1 MIVNIQQ
8 SYDGLLAGI
17 KHQLELQNQGN
28 AQISSGKRFTRPAEA
43 ALDYKTSLDLRRGQ
57 KGVASS
63 QQAINTASAR
73 LNNSMSMLNS
83 MQQILVRA
91 QTLAVQQ
98 ASGQISTNDRQGA
111 LAEIVHLQDSLFT
124 YANQRLDGQSL
135 FSGTATANDAFV
147 KDVDG
152 NIVYNGNAEDRTVAI
167 TTTQTVSS
175 NVRGDNT
182 AFTRMFAA
190 MKSFENALRADNQTG
205 IQTALGDLNT
215 AGGSIIDIIAE
226 VGARVRSMDLQQQLY
241 ADIGLSLDTRL
252 TDHEG
257 IDIASTV
264 ARLQQSSI
272 ALQASYSQVATL
284 RSLSLVNFLK

>member
-1 MIVNIQQ
+1 M
-8 SYDGLLAGI
+8 
-17 KHQLELQNQGN
+17 
-28 AQISSGKRFTRPAEA
+28 
-43 ALDYKTSLDLRRGQ
+43 
-57 KGVASS
+57 
-63 QQAINTASAR
+63 
-73 LNNSMSMLNS
+73 
-83 MQQILVRA
+83 
-91 QTLAVQQ
+91 
-98 ASGQISTNDRQGA
+98 
-111 LAEIVHLQDSLFT
+111 
-124 YANQRLDGQSL
+124 
-135 FSGTATANDAFV
+135 
-147 KDVDG
+147 
-152 NIVYNGNAEDRTVAI
+152 
-167 TTTQTVSS
+167 
-175 NVRGDNT
+175 
-182 AFTRMFAA
+182 
-190 MKSFENALRADNQTG
+190 TG